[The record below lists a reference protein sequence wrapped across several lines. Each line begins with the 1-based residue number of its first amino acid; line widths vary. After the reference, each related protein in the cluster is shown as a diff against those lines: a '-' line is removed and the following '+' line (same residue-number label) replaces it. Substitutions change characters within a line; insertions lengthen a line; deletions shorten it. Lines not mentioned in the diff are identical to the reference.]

1 MDIGGRVAIISFHS
15 LEDRLV
21 KRFIL
26 KYSTIPKAFLK
37 LNEIPVNVNPILKPV
52 GKLIKPNLTEVSN
65 NPRSRSARLRV
76 FEKIR

>member
-1 MDIGGRVAIISFHS
+1 
-15 LEDRLV
+15 
-21 KRFIL
+21 
-26 KYSTIPKAFLK
+26 
-37 LNEIPVNVNPILKPV
+37 VNPRLKPV